1 MPSKVSHSYA
11 FRGSEKPLIGNIIG
25 DMFDEIAQTY
35 PENDAIVS
43 LPQGIRYM
51 YSQLQSEVN
60 NAAKG
65 FVGLGLKK
73 GDRLAIWATK
83 IAEWVVTQFATAKV
97 GIILMNI
104 NPAYRTHELE
114 YALRRSG
121 PKGFC

>member
-11 FRGSEKPLIGNIIG
+11 FRGSVKPLIGNIIG

-35 PENDAIVS
+35 PKKDATVS

-60 NAAKG
+60 NADKG

-83 IAEWVVTQFATAKV
+83 IAEWVVARFA
-97 GIILMNI
+97 
-104 NPAYRTHELE
+104 R
-114 YALRRSG
+114 LRWQ
-121 PKGFC
+121 